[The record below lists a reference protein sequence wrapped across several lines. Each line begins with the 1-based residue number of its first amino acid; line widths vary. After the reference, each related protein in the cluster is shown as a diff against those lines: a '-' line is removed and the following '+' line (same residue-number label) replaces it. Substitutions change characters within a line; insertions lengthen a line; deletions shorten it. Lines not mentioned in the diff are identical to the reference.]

1 MLRKE
6 TLTKLGKPHREGGG
20 GMRKTYREKEGFGL
34 NREKIKE
41 ESGEIMIK
49 IYRSQIVK
57 KYTLNETWKL
67 IQWYLNLHRLSL
79 VSIFDI

>member
-6 TLTKLGKPHREGGG
+6 TLTKLGKSHREGGG
-20 GMRKTYREKEGFGL
+20 GMRKTYREREGFGL

-49 IYRSQIVK
+49 IYESNCEK
-57 KYTLNETWKL
+57 NT
-67 IQWYLNLHRLSL
+67 
-79 VSIFDI
+79 F